1 VSRGPLIFGVPA
13 WTGLTKRVGKKR
25 LTRKRDFRRR
35 ILVDWRE
42 AKIGDLYSDCSGLNH
57 RLAAVDPAYRSV
69 GRGNGKVLMDLDFI
83 AEDGSACSFFHCG
96 VDLPISYEEAER
108 WRNWLVRKYQ
118 AQGNH
123 QRAREWSPEVTTIH
137 PDGTF
142 SRDRAAYRKVHD
154 ECATPIRPTSE
165 AVLERG

>member
-1 VSRGPLIFGVPA
+1 MWPPRRAITGTCRTPRSSTKLDVNRKCRTHHQEGTTTDRVARGGHFY
-13 WTGLTKRVGKKR
+13 
-25 LTRKRDFRRR
+25 RK
-35 ILVDWRE
+35 LE
-42 AKIGDLYSDCSGLNH
+42 
-57 RLAAVDPAYRSV
+57 
-69 GRGNGKVLMDLDFI
+69 
-83 AEDGSACSFFHCG
+83 
-96 VDLPISYEEAER
+96 YEEAER